1 MPDKRRIAVT
11 GIGPVTPVGIGIEP
25 FWESI
30 RAGRSG
36 AGHVTSFDTTG
47 YAVNI
52 CAEVSDFDIAD
63 FIEPRKSRRMERFT
77 QFAFAASKLALE
89 HAGLDPS
96 DPDPS
101 RVGVVIGSGVGGLR
115 LIEDDTMNLNTKG
128 PRSVAPDLIARM
140 MANSASGAVAIEFG
154 FQGPNEATVTA
165 CAASGNAMA
174 RAIDHI
180 RNGHADVVVAGGT
193 ETPITP
199 LGLAAFCSARALSK
213 RNDDPEHASRP
224 FDKNRDGFLLAEGST
239 VMVFEAWDTA
249 VARGATIL
257 AEVLGYGL
265 SADAHHLVMPHPEGV
280 GAANC
285 MTMALQDSE
294 LTPGDIGLI
303 SAHGTATS
311 LGDAAETKAIHKVF
325 GNSPPPTSSTKS
337 MTGHLLGAA
346 GSTAAAATVMGLVD
360 QILPP
365 TTNYETPD
373 PACDLDVVP
382 NQARPAKFDAAIMN
396 TFGFGGHNASIVFAR
411 V

>member
-1 MPDKRRIAVT
+1 MPEKRRIAVT
-11 GIGPVTPVGIGIEP
+11 GIGPVTPVGIGIDP
-25 FWESI
+25 FWDSI

-36 AGHVTSFDTTG
+36 AGPVTQFDTTG
-47 YAVNI
+47 FAVNFA
-52 CAEVSDFDIAD
+52 AEVKDFKIED
-63 FIEPRKSRRMERFT
+63 FIEARRSRRMELFT
-77 QFAFAASKLALE
+77 QFAFAASKMALD
-89 HAGLDPS
+89 HAGLNPS

-115 LIEDDTMNLNTKG
+115 LIEEDTMNLNTKG

-180 RNGHADVVVAGGT
+180 RNGHADIVVTGGT

-199 LGLAAFCSARALSK
+199 LGLAAFCAARALSK
-213 RNDDPEHASRP
+213 RNDDPQHASRP
-224 FDKNRDGFLLAEGST
+224 FDLNRDGFVLAEGST
-239 VMVFEAWDTA
+239 VLIFEAWDA
-249 VARGATIL
+249 AKARGAKIL

-265 SADAHHLVMPHPEGV
+265 SADAHHLVMPQPEGV
-280 GAANC
+280 GAAAC
-285 MTMALQDSE
+285 MHMALADAE
-294 LTPGDIGLI
+294 LVPGDVGYI

-311 LGDAAETKAIHKVF
+311 LGDAAETNGIRKVF
-325 GNSPPPTSSTKS
+325 GDSPPPTSSTKS

-346 GSTAAAATVMGLVD
+346 GSTAAAATIMALVH
-360 QILPP
+360 QTLPP

-382 NQARPAKFDAAIMN
+382 NEARPAKIDAAIIN
-396 TFGFGGHNASIVFAR
+396 TFGFGGHNASIAFGKA
-411 V
+411 

>member
-1 MPDKRRIAVT
+1 MPEKRRIAVT
-11 GIGPVTPVGIGIEP
+11 GIGPVTPVGIGIDP

-30 RAGRSG
+30 AAGRSG
-36 AGHVTSFDTTG
+36 AGHVTQFDTTG
-47 YAVNI
+47 FAVNI
-52 CAEVSDFDIAD
+52 CAEVSDFKIDD
-63 FIEPRKSRRMERFT
+63 YIEPRRARRMERFT
-77 QFAFAASKLALE
+77 QFAYVATKLALE
-89 HAGLDPS
+89 QAGLDPS

-180 RNGHADVVVAGGT
+180 RNGNADIVIAGGT

-199 LGLAAFCSARALSK
+199 LGLAAFCAARALSK
-213 RNDDPEHASRP
+213 KNDDPEHASRP
-224 FDKNRDGFLLAEGST
+224 FDLNRDGFLLAEGAT
-239 VMVFEAWDTA
+239 VLVFEAMDVA
-249 VARGATIL
+249 KARGATIL

-265 SADAHHLVMPHPEGV
+265 SADAHHLVMPQPEGV
-280 GAANC
+280 GAAAC
-285 MTMALQDSE
+285 MHMALADSQ
-294 LTPGDIGLI
+294 LTPGDVGYI
-303 SAHGTATS
+303 SAHGTATT
-311 LGDAAETKAIHKVF
+311 LGDAAEVKAIRKVF
-325 GNSPPPTSSTKS
+325 GDSPPPTSSTKS

-346 GSTAAAATVMGLVD
+346 GSTAAAAAIMGLVN
-360 QILPP
+360 QTLPP

-382 NQARPAKFDAAIMN
+382 NKARKAKIDAAIIN
-396 TFGFGGHNASIVFAR
+396 TFGFGGHNASIAFGKA
-411 V
+411 